1 MSVEILQA
9 PRGGRT
15 LSEAYG
21 GALTCADLDASDC
34 NGHINRVSFEESM
47 EHADKCRWQCVWLDY
62 LGPFAC
68 S

>member
-47 EHADKCRWQCVWLDY
+47 EHADKCR
-62 LGPFAC
+62 
-68 S
+68 